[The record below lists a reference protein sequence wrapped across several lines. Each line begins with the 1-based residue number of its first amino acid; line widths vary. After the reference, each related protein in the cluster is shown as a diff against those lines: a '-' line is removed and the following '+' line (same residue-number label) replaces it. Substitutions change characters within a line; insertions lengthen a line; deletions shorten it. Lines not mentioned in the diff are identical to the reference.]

1 MSCCG
6 SELVNKLRRLQTRLA
21 QKGNYLEAERTGRLA
36 DRAERATVRAAT
48 IVSRMDAS
56 KERRAEKPADVERYY
71 KDCMKKPPSTAKGR
85 EKEYCSRVAWE
96 IYCHKNPSHSG
107 CTEYGR
113 TKKSLPT

>member
-36 DRAERATVRAAT
+36 DRAESATRRAST
-48 IVSRMDAS
+48 IVSRMDS
-56 KERRAEKPADVERYY
+56 NQRTAEKPADVERYY

-85 EKEYCSRVAWE
+85 EKEYCSRVAWQ
-96 IYCHKNPSHSG
+96 IYCEHKNPGHPG

-113 TKKSLPT
+113 TKKSLPK